1 MKFRYPFSFSLRNG
15 KNEAKREAF
24 VWTAANEER
33 TYEYDENTQ
42 LKELKQPFCRE
53 GYIGQIRLVWVR
65 IEKQKSETRSWVCV
79 ESKLRLG

>member
-1 MKFRYPFSFSLRNG
+1 M
-15 KNEAKREAF
+15 
-24 VWTAANEER
+24 WTAANEER
-33 TYEYDENTQ
+33 TYKYDENTQ
-42 LKELKQPFCRE
+42 LKEPKHPFCRE